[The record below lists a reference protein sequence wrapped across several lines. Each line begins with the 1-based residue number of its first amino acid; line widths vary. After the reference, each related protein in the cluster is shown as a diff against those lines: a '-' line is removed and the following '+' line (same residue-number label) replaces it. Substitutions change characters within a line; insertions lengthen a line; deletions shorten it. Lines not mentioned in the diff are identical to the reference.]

1 MGHGVGEA
9 EKKAKELV
17 ERMVRWGTMTMEMV
31 RWGWLSDKSNG
42 NGVVLFWSTEMGWH
56 FFRQRNGS
64 PIMAIEMKYHGR
76 PIFQEW
82 TIDMK

>member
-17 ERMVRWGTMTMEMV
+17 ERMVRWGTMTMGMV

-42 NGVVLFWSTEMGWH
+42 NGVVLFWSSDIDNG
-56 FFRQRNGS
+56 NGS
-64 PIMAIEMKYHGR
+64 PIMAIEMKYQG
-76 PIFQEW
+76 
-82 TIDMK
+82 

>member
-42 NGVVLFWSTEMGWH
+42 NGLVLFWSTEMV
-56 FFRQRNGS
+56 FL
-64 PIMAIEMKYHGR
+64 
-76 PIFQEW
+76 
-82 TIDMK
+82 